1 LLPKQNKK
9 PPKNDI
15 TPNPHPRRQKV
26 SREDIITRF
35 CNVASYTKWNFFLK
49 QKERESFEKCARHT
63 AVDADALWQCR
74 LTKPILGKFSYYFT
88 FLY

>member
-9 PPKNDI
+9 HQKNDI

-35 CNVASYTKWNFFLK
+35 CNVASYAKWKFFFK
-49 QKERESFEKCARHT
+49 QKERESF
-63 AVDADALWQCR
+63 
-74 LTKPILGKFSYYFT
+74 
-88 FLY
+88 